1 MLEEQIEYFRG
12 NRQEIENEKQRKR
25 ELILHFSN
33 ILGTVDKTRY
43 VLQDDEKPNT
53 GNNYGERNFDA
64 VISNESEKSKEQQSH
79 SVANIPS
86 FDNKGK
92 TVNVDVWKG
101 NTTFLS
107 PKKENSGTNVA

>member
-1 MLEEQIEYFRG
+1 M
-12 NRQEIENEKQRKR
+12 
-25 ELILHFSN
+25 LHFPN
-33 ILGTVDKTRY
+33 LLGTVDETRY

-53 GNNYGERNFDA
+53 GNHYGERNFDA